1 MCPSQFQFGY
11 VMDGDWVVVG
21 PAILCIKKTKL
32 RLRSVAKRSEA
43 YLNFFLILELQ
54 SLTTTLG
61 YFEVLLATFR
71 YFWVPCG
78 TFGYFKVL

>member
-32 RLRSVAKRSEA
+32 RLRSVAKRSEV
-43 YLNFFLILELQ
+43 YLNLFFLILELQ
-54 SLTTTLG
+54 SLTTKRLQHTDSSGRDL
-61 YFEVLLATFR
+61 YPPL
-71 YFWVPCG
+71 
-78 TFGYFKVL
+78 

>member
-43 YLNFFLILELQ
+43 YLNLFFFDTRIAEPH
-54 SLTTTLG
+54 
-61 YFEVLLATFR
+61 YFVLFLKSTQ
-71 YFWVPCG
+71 
-78 TFGYFKVL
+78 

>member
-43 YLNFFLILELQ
+43 YLNLFFLILELQ
-54 SLTTTLG
+54 SLTTPPYWDGLG
-61 YFEVLLATFR
+61 S
-71 YFWVPCG
+71 
-78 TFGYFKVL
+78 FKIASH